1 MTSRE
6 AGLTYETAGVETTGA
21 ATALGQLLKWIG
33 KASHAPRQEGIGAP
47 VLESGFYASVLNI
60 GHNLGLA
67 LSTDGVGTKLI
78 IAQMMDKYDTVG
90 IDCVAMNVNDL
101 ICVGAEPI
109 SMLDYIAVEKADPD
123 VFGEIGKGLYEGAR
137 QANIAISGGEI
148 SQIGEML
155 QGYRQGSGFDL
166 IGMGV
171 GLVPLDRILVG
182 QDIDDDDVVVG
193 LRSNGVH
200 SNGHTL
206 ARRVFFDT
214 LGYSPDHYV
223 PELGRTIGEELL
235 RPTHIY
241 VRPAME
247 MLHSRARVK
256 ALINITSD
264 GLLNLNRVRS
274 STGYLIDYLP
284 ESDPV
289 FHLLQEGGR
298 ISDEEM
304 FLVYNMGI
312 GFCVIAPQEDAGLV
326 QEIAQR
332 NGFASDII
340 GRPVSALEQRV
351 MIEPKQLVGEG
362 DCFRPAHTAD

>member
-1 MTSRE
+1 MTAE
-6 AGLTYETAGVETTGA
+6 GAGLTYETAGVETVGA
-21 ATALGQLLKWIG
+21 VTALGRLLKWVG
-33 KASHAPRQEGIGAP
+33 KPSHSPQEEGIGAS

-60 GHNLGLA
+60 GPNMGLA
-67 LSTDGVGTKLI
+67 LSTDGVGTKLL

-123 VFGEIGKGLYEGAR
+123 TFEEIGKGLYEGAR
-137 QANIAISGGEI
+137 QANISISGGEI
-148 SQIGEML
+148 SQVKEML
-155 QGYRQGSGFDL
+155 QGYREGTGFDL
-166 IGMGV
+166 IGMAV
-171 GLVPLDRILVG
+171 GLVPLDGILVG
-182 QDIDDDDVVVG
+182 QDIDDDDVVIG

-200 SNGHTL
+200 SNGYTL
-206 ARRVFFDT
+206 ARRIFFDT

-223 PELGRTIGEELL
+223 PELGHSIGEELL

-241 VRPAME
+241 VRPALE
-247 MLHSRARVK
+247 MLRSRARVK

-274 STGYLIDYLP
+274 NTGYVIDFLP
-284 ESDPV
+284 QPDPV
-289 FHLLQEGGR
+289 FQLLQEGGK

-312 GFCVIAPQEDAGLV
+312 GFCVIAPQGDADLV
-326 QEIAQR
+326 CEIAQK
-332 NGFASDII
+332 NGFESDVI
-340 GRPVSALEQRV
+340 GHAVGSLEKKV

-362 DCFRPAHTAD
+362 DSFSRY